1 MRTPGVQNL
10 NLSVIK
16 RFPITE
22 GVTFDLHVNA
32 TNALNHTNHT
42 FVSNTGGT
50 TNNTFTANTAAGV
63 VGTNANSYFGSY
75 GLTTLEARQLTIQA
89 NITF

>member
-1 MRTPGVQNL
+1 L

-16 RFPITE
+16 IFPITE
-22 GVTFDLHVNA
+22 RVSFDLHVNA

-42 FVSNTGGT
+42 FVSNSGVTA
-50 TNNTFTANTAAGV
+50 NNTVTVNTAPSATNGL
-63 VGTNANSYFGSY
+63 GTNSNNAFGSY

-89 NITF
+89 NFTF